1 MLTRQ
6 WWHQRWC
13 QQVTL
18 QRVQRVSAWFNPR
31 RNFCL
36 CVGGLI
42 RPILFRWHRSKQVN
56 SDDGGSEV
64 IEAILKARKARGKAA
79 ESLTDAWQCMDDQM
93 RMIPAALCRSLEYL
107 HGDMSYVLIGG
118 PIWKIRRRQWSWWRW
133 SSFWRWR
140 FNLGTSDGG
149 GSVRRGHK
157 KGLLTNE
164 VETAENTNKDRTARH
179 KKIRA
184 MTLIP
189 C

>member
-1 MLTRQ
+1 MLTWQ
-6 WWHQRWC
+6 WWRQRWR

-18 QRVQRVSAWFNPR
+18 QREQRVSAWFNPR
-31 RNFCL
+31 RNFCR

-79 ESLTDAWQCMDDQM
+79 ESLSDVWQRVDDQI

-118 PIWKIRRRQWSWWRW
+118 LMWKTWRRQWSWWRW

-140 FNLGTSDGG
+140 FNLGTSGGG

-157 KGLLTNE
+157 KGLLTDE
-164 VETAENTNKDRTARH
+164 VETTENTNKDRTARH